1 MKAAWMAMAMAVLLL
16 LGCAGSKPGNT
27 PVAVSQPPST
37 AVPEVQWQA
46 LNPMAG
52 GRECKI
58 QLVQAG
64 RALNPVSIPNGWKYT
79 LKAEPFQLTVAPA
92 ECRPKMATPASSAVL
107 RKVFQR
113 PLVYGS
119 IGFVMAQ
126 SPQQSSDLIFLVHDH
141 FPSEL
146 MQPPDS
152 QSFDGRQ
159 FQEFCRQLGYCP
171 STYPDA
177 ATVVNFEERAD
188 GTGVVAS
195 YRQLASG
202 LLLSAARGKTV
213 TNIMYTRWKDLP
225 NQYPMADP
233 INFLLQPHVIA
244 FTFE

>member
-1 MKAAWMAMAMAVLLL
+1 MKAAWMVITALSLW
-16 LGCAGSKPGNT
+16 GCAGSKPVNT
-27 PVAVSQPPST
+27 PVPVSQTPPS
-37 AVPEVQWQA
+37 AAPEVQWQA
-46 LNPMAG
+46 LNPMVG
-52 GRECKI
+52 GRECRI

-64 RALNPVSIPNGWKYT
+64 RTLSPVAISNGWKYT
-79 LKAEPFQLTVAPA
+79 LKAEPFQLTVSPA
-92 ECRPKMATPASSAVL
+92 ECRPKMATPASAAVL

-126 SPQQSSDLIFLVHDH
+126 SPQQSGDLMFPVQDH
-141 FPSEL
+141 FSNEL

-152 QSFDGRQ
+152 KGFQGRQ

-177 ATVVNFEERAD
+177 ATGVNFENRPD
-188 GTGVVAS
+188 GTGEVAR
-195 YRQLASG
+195 YRQLKSG
-202 LLLSAARGKTV
+202 QPLSAGRGKTL

-233 INFLLQPHVIA
+233 VNFLLQPHVIA